1 MADDLSQLLGAAA
14 RRGRILRD
22 TLRDTVTVWH
32 TVALA
37 LTLLYTVWL
46 SVRTTRDHFGLG
58 TSAYDFGLYDQGLW
72 LLSRGRA
79 PFVTLM
85 GRNLFGDHSSF
96 ILLPLVPLYWFVDST
111 GLLFVV
117 QAVVLGVGALPVW
130 KSARLLVGSL
140 PMSCVAVVAYLF
152 HPALTYTG
160 LENFHPDAALAP
172 LIAWAIYAALAHRWR
187 QYAAAVVLILC
198 VKEDTALFVVALG
211 AWVALRRDRR
221 IGLVTVLG
229 AVWVAVLMLFA
240 VMRGIVG
247 VPYRNEWRLPF
258 GGFGGLLRTAV
269 TRPDRVVRHLVSG
282 ERPSYLLQLLA
293 PLGFLALLR
302 PEIALLG
309 TLPLLANL
317 VSTFWYQSQIEYHYA
332 VQFVPILVIGAFF
345 GISRVAE
352 HLRTWLASAVLVATL
367 ACAYAW
373 TPLPFARTQL
383 PKWAPSHPAVTAAH
397 DAMNEVPP
405 DAVVSAYHTLTAHMA
420 RRERVYVFPT
430 PYRRVLYGADVFARS
445 DRLPFAPEVRFVI
458 LPRELDAE
466 IESDWLSEQIFFRL
480 VYGNDWWMVYERL
493 R

>member
-1 MADDLSQLLGAAA
+1 MAVDPRRVLGAVRERA
-14 RRGRILRD
+14 RD
-22 TLRDTVTVWH
+22 VSVWH
-32 TVALA
+32 VVAVSLTVI
-37 LTLLYTVWL
+37 YTVWL
-46 SVRTTRDHFGLG
+46 AARTTRDHFGLG

-72 LLSRGRA
+72 LLSRGEA

-85 GRNLFGDHSSF
+85 GRNLFGDHTSF
-96 ILLPLVPLYWFVDST
+96 ILLPLVPLYWLVDST

-117 QAVVLGVGALPVW
+117 QAIVLGVGALPVW

-140 PMSCVAVVAYLF
+140 PMNCVAVVAYLF

-160 LENFHPDAALAP
+160 MENFHPDAALAP
-172 LIAWAIYAALAHRWR
+172 LVAWAIWAALAYRWR
-187 QYAAAVVLILC
+187 HYAAAVVLILM

-221 IGLVTVLG
+221 IGLVTMLG
-229 AVWVAVLMLFA
+229 ALWFGVLMLFA
-240 VMRGIVG
+240 VLRGIIG

-258 GGFGGLLRTAV
+258 GGFGGLVRTSL
-269 TRPDRVVRHLVSG
+269 TRPDKLVRHLVSG
-282 ERPSYLLQLLA
+282 ERPLYLLQLFA
-293 PLGFLALLR
+293 PVAFVALWR

-309 TLPLLANL
+309 TLPLLSNL

-332 VQFVPILVIGAFF
+332 VQFVPILVIGAFY
-345 GISRVAE
+345 GVSRVAE
-352 HLRTWLASAVLVATL
+352 HLRTWLVSCVLAATVV
-367 ACAYAW
+367 CAYAW

-383 PKWAPSHPAVTAAH
+383 PKWTPAHPAVAAAH

-420 RRERVYVFPT
+420 RRERIYVFPT
-430 PYRRVLYGADVFARS
+430 PYRRVLYGANVFAKG
-445 DRLPFAPEVRFVI
+445 DRLDFAQEVQFVV
-458 LPRELDAE
+458 LPRELHDE
-466 IESDWLSEQIFFRL
+466 IRADWLSEQVFFRL